1 MAQGFKTGGR
11 QKGTPNRATSDIR
24 RAIAE
29 SGEMPVEYMVRVMR
43 DENADPSRRDNMAR
57 AAASYLHPR
66 LPTADNNSEI
76 NHNWVV
82 RLPEVIEDMA
92 EWEKKAQAENI
103 RPVMLSQTSEKTNG
117 Q

>member
-11 QKGTPNRATSDIR
+11 EKGTPNRLTSDIR
-24 RAIAE
+24 RAIVD
-29 SGEMPVEYMVRVMR
+29 SGETPLEYMVRVMR

-57 AAASYLHPR
+57 AAAPYLHPR
-66 LPTADNNSEI
+66 LSVADQTFET

-82 RLPEVIEDMA
+82 RLPNKIEDVA

-103 RPVMLSQTSEKTNG
+103 RPKMLYETLEKTNG

>member
-1 MAQGFKTGGR
+1 MAKGFKTGGR
-11 QKGTPNRATSDIR
+11 QKGAPNRTTSEMR

-43 DENADPSRRDNMAR
+43 DENADPSRRDHMAR

-66 LPTADNNSEI
+66 LSVADQTFET
-76 NHNWVV
+76 NHNFVV
-82 RLPEVIEDMA
+82 QLPEVIEDVR

-103 RPVMLSQTSEKTNG
+103 RPKMLYVTPEKTNG